1 MSETAKIPIIDFKT
15 YGLDVENEGS
25 ISDKDLE
32 KLGNE
37 MCQALKEIGFCYLNN
52 HGIPDEQVQNSIHN
66 QIL

>member
-25 ISDKDLE
+25 ISDEDLE

-66 QIL
+66 QML